1 MGLMQKWHW
10 DLGKK
15 ILILYFLLITT
26 SRKIMFAFL
35 DIYGSF
41 DVQPRDIAD
50 IIKTSV
56 DVYENMKIQI
66 INNSM
71 A

>member
-1 MGLMQKWHW
+1 MQKWHW

-15 ILILYFLLITT
+15 ILLLYFLQITT
-26 SRKIMFAFL
+26 STKIMFAFL
-35 DIYGSF
+35 DIYSSF

-50 IIKTSV
+50 IIKTCV
-56 DVYENMKIQI
+56 VYVNMKIQI

>member
-15 ILILYFLLITT
+15 ILFLYFLLITT
-26 SRKIMFAFL
+26 SRKMFAFL